1 MSQNAREYF
10 KSHIIRTGN
19 AYESQVVTDYYE
31 GLGLRAPSLSDDD
44 IREKFPYISLPYYDS
59 TETATLRGI
68 TAGLAFDPVYNYCEI
83 VDFQDWYQEIFEGDL
98 GPEFE
103 CDGFSGLFA

>member
-1 MSQNAREYF
+1 
-10 KSHIIRTGN
+10 
-19 AYESQVVTDYYE
+19 
-31 GLGLRAPSLSDDD
+31 
-44 IREKFPYISLPYYDS
+44 
-59 TETATLRGI
+59 LRGI